1 MEKTDALAYVY
12 HDAGQIAEEYDH
24 PCVTIEHELLAAIG
38 LIKAWSTKRLP
49 RYLQLEAT
57 QNEIAETYALLN
69 SHAMFSVG
77 MTESFITESFEDGEF
92 PDDGSEKTGDT
103 AIDLVGMAEKNGGV
117 ATLPMMIEAMLR
129 HPTALVHKCVLRE
142 PPKTNNVKSFEDWFS

>member
-1 MEKTDALAYVY
+1 MERTDALAYVY
-12 HDAGQIAEEYDH
+12 HDAGQLAEEYDH

-49 RYLQLEAT
+49 RYLQLTVT
-57 QNEIAETYALLN
+57 QDEIAEAYAILN

-77 MTESFITESFEDGEF
+77 MTESFITEAFEDGEF
-92 PDDGSEKTGDT
+92 PADGNEKTGAT
-103 AIDLVGMAEKNGGV
+103 SIEVAEMAEKNGGV
-117 ATLPMMIEAMLR
+117 ATLPMLIEAMLR
-129 HPTALVHKCVLRE
+129 HPTDLVHKCVLRD